1 MSPGPGTGEDI
12 GESAVESHPSTAIPS
27 RSCSGLVWSR
37 CPGAA
42 SRPVPNM
49 RLGWKSV
56 PGLEAVSSL
65 KAPSYRDGLER
76 MVGVGLSRALQ
87 HKNICYQQP
96 KNIC

>member
-12 GESAVESHPSTAIPS
+12 GESAAESQPSTAIPS
-27 RSCSGLVWSR
+27 RSSGLVWSR

-49 RLGWKSV
+49 RLGWNSV
-56 PGLEAVSSL
+56 PGLEAVSSR
-65 KAPSYRDGLER
+65 KAPSYRDGLAR

-87 HKNICYQQP
+87 NICYQQP